1 MILWR
6 FLVDLL
12 PEAGSLC
19 YGQLLEVLRR
29 RLLDE
34 ESDLFAR
41 HGDLIHEVVHSLD
54 GHAAHLYDNVAEV
67 EEADAIDEA
76 AFDDARDDEALALY
90 LDGEAE
96 RFAWAAGNTDPV
108 DFILVDTLLFDNGGH
123 TVQTGRG
130 GGGRTPPV
138 VLLL

>member
-12 PEAGSLC
+12 PETGSLC
-19 YGQLLEVLRR
+19 YGQLLKVLRR

-41 HGDLIHEVVHSLD
+41 HRDLIHKVVHSLD
-54 GHAAHLYDNVAEV
+54 WNAAHLHDNVAEV
-67 EEADAIDEA
+67 EEADAINES
-76 AFDDARDDEALALY
+76 AFDDARDDDALALY

-96 RFAWAAGNTDPV
+96 RLAWAAGDTDPV

-123 TVQTGRG
+123 TVQRG
-130 GGGRTPPV
+130 
-138 VLLL
+138 